1 MNNLS
6 NMYFNIQRRLFPM
19 VEEEIGELTK
29 KQQEFLRIIELVQPS
44 RFIDDALSWSGLGR
58 RLKSREKMI
67 RAYFLKSV
75 YDFPTTKVLIENLN
89 GNSTW
94 RQLCGWDFA
103 SQVPSEATFSRAF
116 ADFAKLNLLDRMHG
130 AVISENYKGKLV
142 GHASTD
148 STAIIG
154 REKACRK
161 NTPKKDLKVKKRG
174 RKSKAELAAMEER
187 ELAEVKTR
195 RLELQPNYGM
205 EENLADL
212 PKGCDWGGKQ
222 NSKGKTEYWCGYKLH
237 LSIADGGVPLA
248 AILTSASPHD
258 SQVAIPLMQIT
269 SERATVLYDLA
280 DSAYDAPEIKDF
292 SRSLGRVP
300 IIDPNKRRGDGI
312 ELAPAEKIRYRERS
326 TVERGN
332 SDLKDNYGARHV
344 RVKGHEKVFTHL
356 MFGVI
361 AIAVKQLFNM
371 LC

>member
-1 MNNLS
+1 
-6 NMYFNIQRRLFPM
+6 
-19 VEEEIGELTK
+19 
-29 KQQEFLRIIELVQPS
+29 
-44 RFIDDALSWSGLGR
+44 
-58 RLKSREKMI
+58 MI

-75 YDFPTTKVLIENLN
+75 NDYPTTKVLIENLK
-89 GNSTW
+89 GDSTW
-94 RQLCGWDFA
+94 RRLCGWEFS

-130 AVISENYKGKLV
+130 VVISENYQDKLV

-161 NTPKKDLKVKKRG
+161 NTPKKDLKPKKRG

-187 ELAEVKTR
+187 ELTEVKTR
-195 RLELQPNYGM
+195 RLELQPSRGL

-212 PKGCDWGGKQ
+212 PQGCDWGGKQ
-222 NSKGKTEYWCGYKLH
+222 NSKGKAEYWCGYKLH

-258 SQVAIPLMQIT
+258 SQVAIPLMQMT
-269 SERATVLYDLA
+269 SERTTILYDLA

-312 ELAPAEKIRYRERS
+312 ELAPAEKSGIVNAAIR
-326 TVERGN
+326 T
-332 SDLKDNYGARHV
+332 
-344 RVKGHEKVFTHL
+344 
-356 MFGVI
+356 
-361 AIAVKQLFNM
+361 
-371 LC
+371 